1 MLEIYCR
8 SRLRFD
14 VFIVLLKYDS
24 LSTAMHETQAAGSA
38 HETRHRPK
46 KKKTEI
52 RNTERMNPGL
62 ALNQIHCSG
71 MRFEFWGRNKQRTCR
86 M

>member
-1 MLEIYCR
+1 MLEIYCG

-24 LSTAMHETQAAGSA
+24 LSTAMHEKPRQRDQLMKRDAD
-38 HETRHRPK
+38 PK
-46 KKKTEI
+46 RTEI

-71 MRFEFWGRNKQRTCR
+71 MGFEFWGKKRAENL
-86 M
+86 

>member
-1 MLEIYCR
+1 MKR
-8 SRLRFD
+8 D
-14 VFIVLLKYDS
+14 TD
-24 LSTAMHETQAAGSA
+24 
-38 HETRHRPK
+38 PK
-46 KKKTEI
+46 KKNEI